1 MEEEFINL
9 DDLINEQPKIKL
21 YQIQITNNT
30 FIFKHIGE
38 TSEKAP
44 EVIIKENFGIDNKY
58 NMFTIIY
65 EENELLEYNNK
76 IVPLIRITDNKN
88 NYSIC
93 IKYIVNDIN
102 NSNNSNNSNNI
113 FDLYFVYNI
122 NKNIMYKLLEK
133 NINAD
138 NIVEKLFEL
147 IIDNGIILF
156 NKIIE

>member
-1 MEEEFINL
+1 MEEEFIDLDNL
-9 DDLINEQPKIKL
+9 IKEQSKIKL
-21 YQIQITNNT
+21 YQIQITNNI

-38 TSEKAP
+38 TNEKAP

-58 NMFTIIY
+58 SMFTIIY
-65 EENELLEYNNK
+65 EENELIEYNNK
-76 IVPLIRITDNKN
+76 IIPLIRITDNKN

-93 IKYIVNDIN
+93 IKYNIDNIN
-102 NSNNSNNSNNI
+102 NTTNDI

-122 NKNIMYKLLEK
+122 NKDIMYKLLEK

-147 IIDNGIILF
+147 IIDTGIIIF
-156 NKIIE
+156 NKISE